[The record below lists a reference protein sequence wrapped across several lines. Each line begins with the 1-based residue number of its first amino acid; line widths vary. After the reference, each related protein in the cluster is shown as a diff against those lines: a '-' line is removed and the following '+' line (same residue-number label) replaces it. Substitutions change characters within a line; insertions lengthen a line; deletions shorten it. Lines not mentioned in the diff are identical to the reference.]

1 VFNLVGCSLAL
12 GPDASSWLPRPFIG
26 DFNNLMFHDVSF
38 SRPYQELHISQGTYG
53 HFQMMFA
60 CIAPLLMTG
69 AYAER
74 LSFKAFLLFSAL
86 WSFFVYVQPR
96 APPQLHARSRACR
109 SYYPVAHWLWGLDGW
124 LYHLG
129 AQDFAGGIVIHVT
142 SATSGLIVC
151 RALGPR
157 RGFDPLGEPF
167 PHSNLVLSA
176 IGLGMLWVGW
186 FGFNAGSAFAAGAQ
200 ASEAIMNTHAS
211 ACCSALAWLY
221 LSQRGSE
228 KDSKL
233 SFIVVANGSVAGL
246 AAITPAAGAS
256 AASLHRF
263 RPRLCPFFSDARVQ
277 GTSASAAP

>member
-1 VFNLVGCSLAL
+1 L
-12 GPDASSWLPRPFIG
+12 
-26 DFNNLMFHDVSF
+26 FHDVSF
-38 SRPYQELHISQGTYG
+38 RIPYQDLHISQGTYG

-74 LSFKAFLLFSAL
+74 LSFKAFLLFSSL
-86 WSFFVYVQPR
+86 WSFFVYVPSR
-96 APPQLHARSRACR
+96 SLPQLHARSPHARAIC

-124 LYHLG
+124 LYQLG

-142 SATSGLIVC
+142 SATSGLIIC

-221 LSQRGSE
+221 LSQRGRESG
-228 KDSKL
+228 SKL

-246 AAITPAAGAS
+246 AAITPAAGA
-256 AASLHRF
+256 LL
-263 RPRLCPFFSDARVQ
+263 PLLCSISPPYIVYFPLMRALVQ
-277 GTSASAAP
+277 ATSASAPP

>member
-1 VFNLVGCSLAL
+1 MPIHVAHSACFDSLCSLAL
-12 GPDASSWLPRPFIG
+12 GPDATSWLPRPFIG
-26 DFNNLMFHDVSF
+26 DFNNLLFHDVSF
-38 SRPYQELHISQGTYG
+38 SRPYQDLHISQGTYG

-74 LSFKAFLLFSAL
+74 LSFKAFMLFSPL
-86 WSFFVYVQPR
+86 WSFFVYVSSCLALCPIQP
-96 APPQLHARSRACR
+96 RSRACR

-142 SATSGLIVC
+142 SAVSGLIVC

-221 LSQRGSE
+221 MSQRGSNSG
-228 KDSKL
+228 SKL

-256 AASLHRF
+256 PPPLHYF
-263 RPRLCPFFSDARVQ
+263 CPCLFS
-277 GTSASAAP
+277 TP